1 VGSFPLVRLFG
12 CEMPGYAY
20 LKTRPKPP
28 ITLDSPEITAI
39 DAWTTTKR
47 CWHADELT
55 QGTWWFLSE
64 SGEKFL
70 AQLCPG
76 PSETRTNGFV
86 AHLGGQL
93 RYDDFSAERMVYK
106 WGKWVLPEEP
116 LFARPTM
123 ELWLYLDRTIIV
135 CVASKEGDEHS
146 AIAFDARGDTRRE
159 PAACAY
165 MRVVHLPV

>member
-28 ITLDSPEITAI
+28 ITLNAPEITAI
-39 DAWTTTKR
+39 GAWTTTKR
-47 CWHADELT
+47 CWQANELT
-55 QGTWWFLSE
+55 QGTWWFFSE

-76 PSETRTNGFV
+76 PSEGRTNGFLV
-86 AHLGGQL
+86 HREGRL
-93 RYDDFSAERMVYK
+93 RYDDFSGERMVYK
-106 WGKWVLPEEP
+106 WGKWALPEEAF
-116 LFARPTM
+116 FARPTM
-123 ELWLYLDRTIIV
+123 ELWLYLAHTIII

-146 AIAFDARGDTRRE
+146 AIAFDATGDTRRE